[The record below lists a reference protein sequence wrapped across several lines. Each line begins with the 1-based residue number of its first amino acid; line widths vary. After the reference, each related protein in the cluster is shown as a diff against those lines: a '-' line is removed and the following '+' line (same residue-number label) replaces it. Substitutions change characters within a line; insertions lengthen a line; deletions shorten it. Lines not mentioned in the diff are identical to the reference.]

1 MYPELEEMREKILAI
16 DHEMIALLAQ
26 RLQYAELIG
35 KLKKEKKLP
44 YQDDAYFQFSLKV
57 KQSYGQDL
65 GLEPDEVKLFF
76 ELLQEL
82 SINRMKKDV
91 SL

>member
-1 MYPELEEMREKILAI
+1 MYPELEETRKKILAI
-16 DHEMIALLAQ
+16 DMEMMTLLAQ
-26 RLQYAELIG
+26 RLEYAEKTG
-35 KLKKEKKLP
+35 KIKKENNLLFEDP
-44 YQDDAYFQFSLKV
+44 GYFQSSLKI
-57 KQSYGQDL
+57 KQSCGQDL
-65 GLEPDEVKLFF
+65 GLETEEVRLFF

>member
-44 YQDDAYFQFSLKV
+44 YEDATYFQFSLKV